1 SVALITYERQ
11 RKGQTYLYGIMN
23 EAIKK
28 KMRNID
34 TEIIERIINIFIKTG
49 YTKTYQFIHSQF
61 YDFFIAKS
69 VFNAIKKKRNLDKI
83 MSHNFSIDINALL
96 SDLVRDDIPDKI
108 YDKLERLCYKYL
120 EEVMTKQT
128 GYEKLFL
135 L

>member
-1 SVALITYERQ
+1 
-11 RKGQTYLYGIMN
+11 
-23 EAIKK
+23 
-28 KMRNID
+28 
-34 TEIIERIINIFIKTG
+34 
-49 YTKTYQFIHSQF
+49 
-61 YDFFIAKS
+61 
-69 VFNAIKKKRNLDKI
+69 

-135 L
+135 LFMHMQRTGEYEKMYVLQKIVWIQK